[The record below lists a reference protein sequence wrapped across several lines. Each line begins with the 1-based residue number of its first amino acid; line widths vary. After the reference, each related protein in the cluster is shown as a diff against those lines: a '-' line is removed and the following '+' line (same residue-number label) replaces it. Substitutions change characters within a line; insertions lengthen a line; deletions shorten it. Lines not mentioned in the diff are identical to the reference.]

1 MSTTP
6 SSAPYTWRPLQYDD
20 LPALYGLLLAVS
32 GPEDRID
39 TLADMQSGFEDPWSD
54 PAVDSI
60 VAFAAD
66 GQMAAYGRCSL
77 HPEPEREAVV
87 HLDYEIHPM
96 HWTPAVHDRLF
107 EWLERRGRIRLQTA
121 SAGLPR
127 SIRTG
132 IPDDKVAEIDLLERH
147 GFEPLRYFFRMRR
160 DLHQPI
166 PERPL
171 PAGVRL
177 QRYTPADDETMRVIF
192 NEAFKDHWG
201 HEEILREDWE
211 KWFVGSDTFRP
222 DLSLLAFAGDDAV
235 GITFCTVSPDDNARS
250 GRQECN
256 LRDVAVLRPWR
267 KQGIASALIS
277 ESLRLMRAAGLDY
290 AGLGV
295 DTASPTGALGVYE
308 KLGFVPVRRFVVY
321 DKKVI

>member
-1 MSTTP
+1 MSVTP
-6 SSAPYTWRPLQYDD
+6 SFASYTWRPLQYDD
-20 LPALYGLLLAVS
+20 LPALHGLLLAVS

-39 TLADMQSGFEDPWSD
+39 TLADLQGGFDDPWSD
-54 PAVDSI
+54 PAVDTI
-60 VAFAAD
+60 AAFAAD
-66 GQMAAYGRCSL
+66 GQLAAYGRCSL

-87 HLDYEIHPM
+87 HLDYEIHPA
-96 HWTPAVHDRLF
+96 HWTPAVHDRLLD
-107 EWLERRGRIRLQTA
+107 WLEGSGRTRLQAAPT
-121 SAGLPR
+121 GLRR
-127 SIRTG
+127 SLRTG

-147 GFEPLRYFFRMRR
+147 GFTPLRYFFRMRR

-166 PERPL
+166 TERPL
-171 PAGVRL
+171 PPGIQL
-177 QRYTPADDETMRVIF
+177 QGYTPEHDETMRAVF

-201 HEEILREDWE
+201 HEEILREEWE

-222 DLSLLAFAGDDAV
+222 DLSLLAFAGADAV

-277 ESLRLMRAAGLDY
+277 ESMRLMRAAGLDY

-295 DTASPTGALGVYE
+295 DAASPTGALGVYE
-308 KLGFVPVRRFVVY
+308 KLGFRPVRRFVVY
-321 DKKVI
+321 DKKVD